1 MDVKRMSVLEFE
13 GTEEVNELV
22 AVGFIDSY
30 LVTKY
35 LAPKYMCVVCSLSLE
50 RITLF

>member
-1 MDVKRMSVLEFE
+1 MSVLEFE
-13 GTEEVNELV
+13 GVAEVSGLV

-35 LAPKYMCVVCSLSLE
+35 FAPKYMCVVCSLSLE